1 MRQLAA
7 GNAHTGI
14 SYAHR
19 ILIFSF
25 AQAQRNLTTGM
36 IILQTVIQQ
45 VEENFLHQR
54 RNTKQLAVAAGAV
67 NKLQADLQS
76 ACLVLQACQRTL
88 RHILQRKFLH
98 HIMRQLIELR
108 QLHDVI
114 NQTQQIVRLIVDFLQ
129 KALGIL
135 RLHQAAEHNFRI
147 AQHRLQRCLQLM
159 RNVSRKLTADFLRS
173 STRRHIHNQQ
183 HKALIGNSAAV

>member
-1 MRQLAA
+1 MTAAVDTVKAFKNMRQLAA

-25 AQAQRNLTTGM
+25 AQAQRNLTAGM
-36 IILQTVIQQ
+36 IILQTIIQQ

-54 RNTKQLAVAAGAV
+54 RNSQQLAVAAGAV

-76 ACLVLQACQRTL
+76 ACLILQARQRTL
-88 RHILQRKFLH
+88 RHILQGKFLH

-135 RLHQAAEHNFRI
+135 RLHQAAEHNF
-147 AQHRLQRCLQLM
+147 
-159 RNVSRKLTADFLRS
+159 
-173 STRRHIHNQQ
+173 
-183 HKALIGNSAAV
+183 